1 MANFRRDGAKE
12 RAWRERVGRF
22 ASSGLSVRAFCRR
35 EAITEASFY
44 AWRRTLAKRDAMAAP
59 AGSQPKRPPFVPM
72 IVGSGARGGRGR
84 IPDST
89 QPNAAQPSTA
99 ITLELAGGRTL
110 RLPETIAAER
120 LAELVF
126 ALEARAVQ

>member
-35 EAITEASFY
+35 ESITETSFY
-44 AWRRTLAKRDAMAAP
+44 AWRRTLAKRDAAVAP
-59 AGSQPKRPPFVPM
+59 AGGRPKRPPFVPM
-72 IVGSGARGGRGR
+72 IVRSGARRDRGR
-84 IPDST
+84 IPAST
-89 QPNAAQPSTA
+89 QLSAAQPSIA

-110 RLPETIAAER
+110 RLPETIAVER

-126 ALEARAVQ
+126 ALEARAVR